1 MPVYENERGTYIFNS
16 KDLCMIEH
24 IPELLRC
31 GISSLKIEGR
41 AKSSYYVACITNAYR
56 HALDAALAG
65 RPLPQWALDE
75 TDKISHRVYSTG
87 FYSGEEPGQTP
98 ETGGYIRNWDIAAI
112 CTGAEN
118 GMVRLSQR
126 NRFFRGEAVSVLE
139 PGAEPYTLALDELY
153 NEDMEPI
160 EVAPHATMTVYLKT
174 DRHIR
179 PGAFLRVY
187 RGQPPHAAP

>member
-1 MPVYENERGTYIFNS
+1 MVGS
-16 KDLCMIEH
+16 
-24 IPELLRC
+24 
-31 GISSLKIEGR
+31 
-41 AKSSYYVACITNAYR
+41 
-56 HALDAALAG
+56 
-65 RPLPQWALDE
+65 
-75 TDKISHRVYSTG
+75 
-87 FYSGEEPGQTP
+87 PGQTP

-112 CTGAEN
+112 CTGKEN
-118 GMVRLSQR
+118 GMIRLSQR

-139 PGAEPYTLALDELY
+139 PGAEPYTLTLDELY

-174 DRHIR
+174 DRRIR

>member
-1 MPVYENERGTYIFNS
+1 M
-16 KDLCMIEH
+16 
-24 IPELLRC
+24 
-31 GISSLKIEGR
+31 
-41 AKSSYYVACITNAYR
+41 
-56 HALDAALAG
+56 
-65 RPLPQWALDE
+65 
-75 TDKISHRVYSTG
+75 YSTG

-112 CTGAEN
+112 CTGEEN

-139 PGAEPYTLALDELY
+139 PGAEPYTLTLDELY